1 VIYVGFAYAMSHW
14 PMRLLPLSL
23 PNFGLLEIVLFKLKL
38 MYLFAAKVGFT
49 AKKLKYIFY
58 FTFEGQTLNHT
69 SEVDEQ
75 SELQLHVQRG

>member
-1 VIYVGFAYAMSHW
+1 
-14 PMRLLPLSL
+14 MRLLPLSL